1 MASPRLHPR
10 TIDAVKE
17 RADIVD
23 VVGEHV
29 VLKKKGREFVGVC
42 PFHDD
47 NKPSMTV
54 SPAKQFYYCFSCG
67 AGGNSIKF
75 LMEFQRQSFSD
86 VVLDLARRY
95 QLPVETVDGPQ
106 QERLRQQLS
115 RRESLQ
121 RALALAA
128 GWFRS
133 QLLADTGRDALR
145 YLTDDRGL
153 SPSTQSRLGS
163 GMRPI
168 SGMAC

>member
-1 MASPRLHPR
+1 MVSARLHPR
-10 TIDAVKE
+10 TIEAVKD
-17 RADIVD
+17 ADIVD

-29 VLKKKGREFVGVC
+29 VLKKKGRESDL

-47 NKPSMTV
+47 SKPSMTV

-106 QERLRQQLS
+106 QERLKQQLS
-115 RRESLQ
+115 DGHVASTRR
-121 RALALAA
+121 
-128 GWFRS
+128 W
-133 QLLADTGRDALR
+133 
-145 YLTDDRGL
+145 
-153 SPSTQSRLGS
+153 
-163 GMRPI
+163 RPVGFEV
-168 SGMAC
+168 S